1 MLKILIVLF
10 MIVLVREII
19 ETLRSKKIPFP
30 LNKIL
35 KNDSLYILYT
45 ATLTV
50 ILAVLLLI
58 YFKGNLPTV

>member
-1 MLKILIVLF
+1 MLKILIILF

-30 LNKIL
+30 LNKVL
-35 KNDSLYILYT
+35 KRDRFYILYT
-45 ATLTV
+45 ATLTL
-50 ILAVLLLI
+50 ILAVLLLV

>member
-1 MLKILIVLF
+1 

-30 LNKIL
+30 LNKVL
-35 KNDSLYILYT
+35 KRDGLYILYT

-50 ILAVLLLI
+50 ILAVLLLV
-58 YFKGNLPTV
+58 YFKGNLPTA

>member
-30 LNKIL
+30 INKVL
-35 KNDSLYILYT
+35 KRDGLYILYT
-45 ATLTV
+45 VTLTV
-50 ILAVLLLI
+50 IFAVLLLI

>member
-1 MLKILIVLF
+1 MLKILIILF

-30 LNKIL
+30 LNKVL
-35 KNDSLYILYT
+35 KRDGLYILYT

-50 ILAVLLLI
+50 ILAVLLLV

>member
-1 MLKILIVLF
+1 

-30 LNKIL
+30 LNKVL
-35 KNDSLYILYT
+35 KRDSFYILYT

-50 ILAVLLLI
+50 ILAVLLLV

>member
-1 MLKILIVLF
+1 MLKILIILF

-19 ETLRSKKIPFP
+19 ETLKSKKIPFP
-30 LNKIL
+30 LNKVL
-35 KNDSLYILYT
+35 KRDGLYILYT

-50 ILAVLLLI
+50 ILAVLLLV

>member
-1 MLKILIVLF
+1 

-30 LNKIL
+30 LNNVL
-35 KNDSLYILYT
+35 KRDGLYILYT

-50 ILAVLLLI
+50 ILAVLLFV
-58 YFKGNLPTV
+58 YFKGNLPTA